1 MPKIAIG
8 LLAGLLIGLSACGEK
23 SSVEATVLRFTDV
36 EPQGKPTP
44 VRMIITRDHI
54 RIDDGGDDKSFVLF
68 SRRDRVIY
76 NVSAADQMVLLI
88 SPAQAPSKP
97 PVALVHSRKEV
108 NESLPAIAG
117 HRVRHVQ
124 LLTNGKLCYDVYA
137 AENLLPEAVAA
148 MREFIGVLAGD
159 QAQSPS
165 MMPRELLT
173 PCYLANNIHAAT
185 RYLDHGFPIRRAE
198 PGGRVSE
205 LNDFKL
211 SVPVDRALFVLPA
224 DVRRMN
230 IRELRGR

>member
-1 MPKIAIG
+1 MTRIAIG

-36 EPQGKPTP
+36 EPQGEPTP
-44 VRMIITRDHI
+44 VRMIITPEHI
-54 RIDDGGDDKSFVLF
+54 RIDDGGEGKSFVLF

-76 NVSAADQMVLLI
+76 NVSATDQMVLVI
-88 SPAQAPSKP
+88 PPSAAPAKP
-97 PVALVHSRKEV
+97 PVKLVHGVKEA
-108 NESLPAIAG
+108 NESLPAVAG
-117 HRVRHVQ
+117 HRVRHWQ

-137 AENLLPEAVAA
+137 AENLLPEVVTA
-148 MREFIGVLAGD
+148 MREFISVLAGD
-159 QAQSPS
+159 QAQSSPG
-165 MMPRELLT
+165 MPRELLT
-173 PCYLANNIHAAT
+173 PCYLANNIHAPT

-205 LNDFKL
+205 LNDYKQ